1 MSLENIL
8 EALEKNHNLRKL
20 TSLKHEGNFVFKE
33 GKKLL
38 NLAGNDYL
46 NLSSCK
52 SLKDEFLDNVKEQDL
67 FFSSSSSRSLSGN
80 FTIYEE
86 LESFLK
92 SKFKEK
98 EILHFNS
105 GYHLNISCIAAL
117 VSIPN
122 TLFLVDKFIHAS
134 MIDGLKLGGAK
145 FFRFHHN
152 DMNHLENLIQKHYDH
167 YENIIILS
175 EALFSMDGD
184 FSDFN
189 TLIAFKEKYPKI
201 KLYIDEAHSV
211 GCFDEEGLGLVKAL
225 NLEEKV
231 DFIVFTFGKA
241 LASMGACIICDEKY
255 KKFFINKARAFIYS
269 TALPPINVAWT
280 KFIFEKMS
288 ELKEKREK
296 LQIIG
301 NFFKNQLI
309 EKNHQI
315 LGDAYIISL
324 VLGENQKTIEL
335 AKKLET
341 NGIFA
346 PAIKEPTVPK
356 NTARIRFSLHAG
368 LSKEDLKK
376 VIELL

>member
-8 EALEKNHNLRKL
+8 ENLKINHNLRSL
-20 TSLKHEGNFVFKE
+20 TPLKHEGNFVYK
-33 GKKLL
+33 KDIKLL

-46 NLSSCK
+46 NLANDKRLKQEFLST
-52 SLKDEFLDNVKEQDL
+52 LKDENL

-80 FTIYEE
+80 FEIYEE
-86 LESFLK
+86 FESFLK
-92 SKFKEK
+92 AKFKEK

-117 VSIPN
+117 ANIPN
-122 TLFLVDKFIHAS
+122 TLFLADKFIHAS
-134 MIDGLKLGGAK
+134 MIDGLKLGGAN

-152 DMNHLENLIQKHYDH
+152 DMNHLENLIKKHYEN

-184 FSDFN
+184 FSDFE
-189 TLIAFKEKYPKI
+189 TLVFFKEKYPKI
-201 KLYIDEAHSV
+201 KIYIDEAHSV
-211 GCFDEEGLGLVKAL
+211 GCFGDAGLGLIKAL

-231 DFIVFTFGKA
+231 DFLVFTFGKA
-241 LASMGACIICDEKY
+241 IASMGACMICNKAY
-255 KKFFINKARAFIYS
+255 KSFFINKARAFIYS

-288 ELKEKREK
+288 EFNEKRK
-296 LQIIG
+296 NLQFLAQ
-301 NFFKNQLI
+301 FFKDKLTQ
-309 EKNHQI
+309 KNHQI
-315 LGDAYIISL
+315 LGETYIISL
-324 VLGENQKTIEL
+324 ILKENQKAIEI
-335 AKKLET
+335 AKKLEI

-368 LSKEDLKK
+368 LSKENLEK

>member
-1 MSLENIL
+1 MK
-8 EALEKNHNLRKL
+8 LEKILQDLEQNHNLRTL
-20 TSLKHEGNFVFKE
+20 TPLKHENKFVYKQDH
-33 GKKLL
+33 KLL

-46 NLSSCK
+46 YLASTK
-52 SLKDEFLDNVKEQDL
+52 ELKAEFLNTLKEQDL

-117 VSIPN
+117 ASIPN
-122 TLFLVDKFIHAS
+122 TLFLADKFIHAS

-145 FFRFHHN
+145 FFRFYHN

-189 TLIAFKEKYPKI
+189 TLIALKEKYPKI

-241 LASMGACIICDEKY
+241 LASMGACMICNNLY
-255 KKFFINKARAFIYS
+255 KSFFINKARAFIYS
-269 TALPPINVAWT
+269 TALPPINIAWT
-280 KFIFEKMS
+280 KFIFKKMPYFK
-288 ELKEKREK
+288 KEREK
-296 LQIIG
+296 LELLST
-301 NFFKNQLI
+301 FFKSKLQ
-309 EKNHQI
+309 EKNHI
-315 LGDAYIISL
+315 VLGDAYIICL
-324 VLGENQKTIEL
+324 LLGENKKALEISQKL
-335 AKKLET
+335 QKA
-341 NGIFA
+341 GFFA

-368 LSKEDLKK
+368 LNTEELERI
-376 VIELL
+376 IELL

>member
-1 MSLENIL
+1 MK
-8 EALEKNHNLRKL
+8 LEKILQDLEQNHNLRTL
-20 TSLKHEGNFVFKE
+20 TPLKHENKFVYKQDQ
-33 GKKLL
+33 KLL

-46 NLSSCK
+46 YLASSK
-52 SLKDEFLDNVKEQDL
+52 ELKAEFLNTLKEQDL

-80 FTIYEE
+80 FEIYEE

-92 SKFKEK
+92 TKFKDK

-117 VSIPN
+117 SSISK
-122 TLFLVDKFIHAS
+122 TLFLADKFIHAS
-134 MIDGLKLGGAK
+134 MIDGLRLGGAD
-145 FFRFHHN
+145 FFRFHHK
-152 DMNHLENLIQKHYDH
+152 DINHLESLIQKHYEN
-167 YENIIILS
+167 YENIIVLS

-184 FSDFN
+184 FSDFK
-189 TLIAFKEKYPKI
+189 TLCELKKHYDKI

-211 GCFDEEGLGLVKAL
+211 GCFDKEGLGLVKKLAL
-225 NLEEKV
+225 ENEV
-231 DFIVFTFGKA
+231 DFLVFTFGKA
-241 LASMGACIICDEKY
+241 LASIGACMICDEKY

>member
-1 MSLENIL
+1 MK
-8 EALEKNHNLRKL
+8 LEKILQDLEQNHNLRTL
-20 TSLKHEGNFVFKE
+20 TPLKHENKFVYKQNQ
-33 GKKLL
+33 KLL

-46 NLSSCK
+46 YLASSK
-52 SLKDEFLDNVKEQDL
+52 ELKTEFLSTLKEQDL

-80 FTIYEE
+80 FEIYKE

-92 SKFKEK
+92 AKFKDK

-117 VSIPN
+117 SSISN
-122 TLFLVDKFIHAS
+122 TLFLADKFIHAS
-134 MIDGLKLGGAK
+134 MIDGLRLGGAD
-145 FFRFHHN
+145 FFRFHHK
-152 DMNHLENLIQKHYDH
+152 DMNHLENLIQKNYDK

-184 FSDFN
+184 FSDFKV
-189 TLIAFKEKYPKI
+189 LCELKKRYDKI

-211 GCFDEEGLGLVKAL
+211 GCFDDEGLGLIKKLAL
-225 NLEEKV
+225 ENEV
-231 DFIVFTFGKA
+231 DFLVFTFGKA
-241 LASMGACIICDEKY
+241 ITSMGACMICEEKY

-280 KFIFEKMS
+280 QFILKKMPDF
-288 ELKEKREK
+288 KKKRKK
-296 LQIIG
+296 LQTIAK
-301 NFFKNQLI
+301 FFKSKLI

-315 LGDAYIISL
+315 LGDAYIVCL
-324 VLGENQKTIEL
+324 LLGENKKASEV
-335 AKKLET
+335 AYKLEKA
-341 NGIFA
+341 GVFA

-368 LSKEDLKK
+368 LSTKELERI
-376 VIELL
+376 IELL

>member
-1 MSLENIL
+1 
-8 EALEKNHNLRKL
+8 
-20 TSLKHEGNFVFKE
+20 
-33 GKKLL
+33 
-38 NLAGNDYL
+38 
-46 NLSSCK
+46 
-52 SLKDEFLDNVKEQDL
+52 
-67 FFSSSSSRSLSGN
+67 SLSGN
-80 FTIYEE
+80 FEIYEK

-92 SKFKEK
+92 TKFKDK

-117 VSIPN
+117 SSVSK
-122 TLFLVDKFIHAS
+122 TLFLTDKFIHAS
-134 MIDGLKLGGAK
+134 MIDGLRLGRAD
-145 FFRFHHN
+145 FFRFHHK
-152 DMNHLENLIQKHYDH
+152 DMNHLESLIQKHYEN
-167 YENIIILS
+167 YENIIVLS

-184 FSDFN
+184 FSDFK
-189 TLIAFKEKYPKI
+189 TLCELKRRYDKI

-241 LASMGACIICDEKY
+241 LASMGACMICNNLY
-255 KKFFINKARAFIYS
+255 KSFFINKARAFIYS
-269 TALPPINVAWT
+269 TALPPINIAWT